1 MTGFV
6 FAVVLISAVSHA
18 LWNVI
23 AKGSRGDAL
32 IRSAAI
38 VTGAGITALPLLA
51 VTGLPDSAS
60 LPYLG
65 GSALVHTSYMLLIG
79 IVYRSADMSA
89 AYPILRGGALVMSA
103 VLAAILLGDVLP
115 PLAWAGVAMVAGGI
129 FIASADALKRKGIDG
144 PTLGA
149 AAIAALTVT
158 AYTLLDGA
166 GVRLSNNAFG
176 YVFVLMAATAL
187 VFALVMMKMGRIAEL
202 ASAENCRL
210 GLAGG
215 ALFNVSYGAALW
227 AMTQAPI
234 GQVGAVRET
243 SILFGA
249 AFAAFFLR
257 EKFGMWRWIA
267 AIVIVAGLAL
277 TRVARG

>member
-18 LWNVI
+18 LWNLI

-38 VTGAGITALPLLA
+38 VIGSGVTALPLIAL
-51 VTGLPDSAS
+51 TGLPDSAS

-79 IVYRSADMSA
+79 NVYRSADMSA

-103 VLAAILLGDVLP
+103 VLAAVWLGDILP
-115 PLAWAGVAMVAGGI
+115 PLAWAGVALVAGGI
-129 FIASADALKRKGIDG
+129 FIASADALKKKGIDG
-144 PTLGA
+144 STLGA

-187 VFALVMMKMGRIAEL
+187 VLAAVMMRMGRMADL
-202 ASAENCRL
+202 ASPEICRL
-210 GLAGG
+210 GLIGG
-215 ALFNVSYGAALW
+215 SLFNVSYGAALW

-234 GQVGAVRET
+234 GLVGAVRET

-249 AFAAFFLR
+249 TFAALFLR
-257 EKFGMWRWIA
+257 EKFGIWRWIA

-277 TRVARG
+277 TRIAR